1 LCFSRPGTRR
11 KKMIEVDGVTKYYG
25 PFPAIKDVSFR
36 VEKGEIVG
44 FLGPNGAGKTTTM
57 KILTCFH
64 PPTFGK
70 AKVAGFDVVEDSL
83 EVRKRV
89 GYLPETV
96 PLYTDQT
103 VRSYLNFIAEVRG
116 LDRSQRKKRV
126 GEVME
131 ECGLEEVREKLIGKL
146 SKGYRQRVGIAQALI
161 HKPEVLILDE
171 PTIGLDPRQII
182 EIRHLIRGLA
192 GERTVIVS
200 THILP
205 EVSMVCNRA
214 LIINQGRIVAAD
226 TPENLTARLQKGMRI
241 HIQVRDSDPREV
253 QRVLESTEGVSRAY
267 VDKEISQGVHRYV
280 VESSD
285 RTDIRGKLA
294 RKVVE
299 RGWDLL
305 ELHSVEMSLEDIFL
319 QLVTEEPVETETLS

>member
-1 LCFSRPGTRR
+1 
-11 KKMIEVDGVTKYYG
+11 MIEVDQVTKYYG
-25 PFPAIKDVSFR
+25 PVAAIRDVSFR

-64 PPTFGK
+64 PPTFGR
-70 AKVAGFDVVEDSL
+70 AKVAGFDVVEHSL

-116 LDRSQRKKRV
+116 LDKSQRRIRI
-126 GEVME
+126 GQVME
-131 ECGLEEVREKLIGKL
+131 ECGLEEVSEKLIGRL
-146 SKGYRQRVGIAQALI
+146 SKGYRQRVGIAQALV

-171 PTIGLDPRQII
+171 PTIGLDPKQII
-182 EIRHLIRGLA
+182 EIRHLIKSLA

-205 EVSMVCNRA
+205 EVSMVCSRA

-226 TPENLTARLQKGMRI
+226 TPENLTARLQKGMKI
-241 HIQVRDSDPREV
+241 NLQIRDGDPKEA
-253 QRVLESTEGVSRAY
+253 QRVLESVEGVSR
-267 VDKEISQGVHRYV
+267 VTLDKEISPGVHTYV
-280 VESSD
+280 VESLD
-285 RTDIRGKLA
+285 RTDIRGHLA

-319 QLVTEEPVETETLS
+319 QLVTEEPTQTEGLP